1 MSSPLVSTVAVAAF
15 AVAAFAAF
23 AAVPDGAA
31 DPPGGGTPSPS
42 CSTPQHGEHR
52 ATPTPGPADGA
63 GVTSPCAA
71 ALSQAQEEL
80 GHFSDAK
87 ETWVLT
93 TQTCRPSASAS
104 ASPSSFPTHA
114 AWSNQAL

>member
-1 MSSPLVSTVAVAAF
+1 MSSTLVSTVAVAAF
-15 AVAAFAAF
+15 AVAAFAV
-23 AAVPDGAA
+23 VPNVATA
-31 DPPGGGTPSPS
+31 DPPEGGTPSPS
-42 CSTPQHGEHR
+42 CSTRQHEGHR

-71 ALSQAQEEL
+71 ALGQAQEEL

-93 TQTCRPSASAS
+93 TETCRPSP
-104 ASPSSFPTHA
+104 SPFPTDA
-114 AWSNQAL
+114 PWSNKAL